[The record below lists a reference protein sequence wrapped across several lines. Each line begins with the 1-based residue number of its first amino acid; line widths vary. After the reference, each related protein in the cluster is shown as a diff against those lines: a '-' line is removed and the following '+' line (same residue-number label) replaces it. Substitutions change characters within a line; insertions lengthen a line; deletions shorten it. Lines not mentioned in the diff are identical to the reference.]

1 MAAHKHTATS
11 SAGGRV
17 HRRRRRDTYAQSRS
31 PTPRSTTLRNDETHE
46 SVKTLPRHTHNV
58 SRNDPQIRLGTMMGP
73 SLGLPEATPVATPR
87 AARNLSQND
96 VNNVHQVSHQ
106 SGVPGAGALREPAN
120 GPWRVKG
127 FWAASMLLLV
137 VVVTVACYLSYHA
150 GRRVSL

>member
-11 SAGGRV
+11 SAGGRI

-31 PTPRSTTLRNDETHE
+31 PPPRSTTLRNDETHE
-46 SVKTLPRHTHNV
+46 SVKTLPRQTHNV

-73 SLGLPEATPVATPR
+73 SLGLPEATPVAKSR
-87 AARNLSQND
+87 SARNLSQHHVND
-96 VNNVHQVSHQ
+96 VHQVSHQ
-106 SGVPGAGALREPAN
+106 SGVPGAGALRKPAN
-120 GPWRVKG
+120 GPWRMKG

>member
-11 SAGGRV
+11 SAGGRI

-31 PTPRSTTLRNDETHE
+31 PPPRSTTLRNDETHE
-46 SVKTLPRHTHNV
+46 SVKTLPRQTHNV

-73 SLGLPEATPVATPR
+73 SLGLPEATPVATSR
-87 AARNLSQND
+87 SARNLSQNH
-96 VNNVHQVSHQ
+96 VNDVHQVSHQ
-106 SGVPGAGALREPAN
+106 SGVPGAGALRKPAN
-120 GPWRVKG
+120 GPWRMKG

>member
-11 SAGGRV
+11 SAGGRI

-31 PTPRSTTLRNDETHE
+31 PPPRSTTLRNDETHE

-87 AARNLSQND
+87 SARNLSQNNVSD
-96 VNNVHQVSHQ
+96 VHQVSHQ
-106 SGVPGAGALREPAN
+106 SGVPGAGALRKSAN
-120 GPWRVKG
+120 GPWWMKG

-137 VVVTVACYLSYHA
+137 LVVTVACYLSYHA

>member
-11 SAGGRV
+11 SAGGRI

-46 SVKTLPRHTHNV
+46 SVKTLPRQTHNV
-58 SRNDPQIRLGTMMGP
+58 SRNDPQIRLGTIMGP
-73 SLGLPEATPVATPR
+73 SLGLPEATPVATSR
-87 AARNLSQND
+87 SARNLSQNH
-96 VNNVHQVSHQ
+96 VNDVHQVSHQ
-106 SGVPGAGALREPAN
+106 SGVPGAGALRKPAN
-120 GPWRVKG
+120 GPWRMKG

>member
-11 SAGGRV
+11 SAGGRI

-87 AARNLSQND
+87 SARNLSQNNVSD
-96 VNNVHQVSHQ
+96 VHQVSHQ
-106 SGVPGAGALREPAN
+106 SGVPGAGALRKSAN
-120 GPWRVKG
+120 GPWWMKG

-137 VVVTVACYLSYHA
+137 LVVTVACYLSYHA